1 MITYVNTVL
10 VNNDVKGVKTN
21 YEPVAAKTKEE
32 AIQDAGN
39 FVVDTVN
46 EERGEFKIGL
56 IMPEATPL
64 RTQDKQLLYLP
75 VIRWSNVI
83 NKNALKHYELT
94 KFTADAETEDE
105 VTIDLANLADPA
117 STTLA
122 QGNKR
127 VVIRV
132 TFKDLPT
139 KHRKWTE
146 TYEYVTAFGD
156 DAEKIATG
164 IAWVINSQYKRAR
177 VSAEAQGTKVVITG
191 MPYDDDDVQDS
202 LSWAA
207 KVRFNVNMYYTDP
220 AGEGFTANNKYYL
233 DGVTITKKPG
243 KWYPATGKLVR
254 DRESQSFG
262 YMGIL
267 NRGECTWPIIKPA
280 MTADININYDAI
292 TLEFENMYRTADN
305 WLKNTKQAVEIY
317 VPAGQIDAIDAE
329 LKKALDIQ

>member
-10 VNNDVKGVKTN
+10 VNNDVKGVESN
-21 YEPVAAKTKEE
+21 YEAVAAKTKEL
-32 AIQDAGN
+32 AVADAGK
-39 FVVDTVN
+39 FVIDTVN
-46 EERGEFKIGL
+46 EEKGEFKIGL
-56 IMPEATPL
+56 ITDQATPL

-83 NKNALKHYELT
+83 NKNALKHYEVT
-94 KFTADAETEDE
+94 KYTEDSETEDQ
-105 VTIDLANLADPA
+105 VTICLNELAEPAATVLAM
-117 STTLA
+117 
-122 QGNKR
+122 GNKR
-127 VVIRV
+127 VVVRI
-132 TFKDLPT
+132 TYKDLPT

-146 TYEYVTAFGD
+146 TYEYITQHGD
-156 DAEKIATG
+156 GAEEIAKG

-177 VSAEAQGTKVVITG
+177 VIAEVKNGTDVVITG
-191 MPYDDDDVQDS
+191 MPYDDDNVQDS

-233 DGVTITKKPG
+233 DGVTITKVPG

-317 VPAGQIDAIDAE
+317 VPAGNIDAIDAE
-329 LKKALDIQ
+329 IKKALGL